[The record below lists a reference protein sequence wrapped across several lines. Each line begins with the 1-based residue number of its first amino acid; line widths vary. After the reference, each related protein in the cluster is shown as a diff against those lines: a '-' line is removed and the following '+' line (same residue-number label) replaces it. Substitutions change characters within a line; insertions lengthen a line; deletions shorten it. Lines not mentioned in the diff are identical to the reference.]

1 MSLGLTT
8 SAFRAE
14 EVAGSA
20 TSGLLETIPSRFAMK
35 GVSGGRNVSI
45 PYSWNAAPEG
55 TKSFALTLV
64 DQAPVASK
72 WVHWMVID
80 IAPSAARL
88 PEGASGTE
96 MMPTGAKELRNSF
109 GSVGYGG
116 PQPPAGTGA
125 HPYVATLYALD
136 TPALDLPADATLE
149 QFSQAIAGHVVASQT
164 CTGRF
169 GR

>member
-1 MSLGLTT
+1 
-8 SAFRAE
+8 
-14 EVAGSA
+14 
-20 TSGLLETIPSRFAMK
+20 MK
-35 GVSGGRNVSI
+35 GIPGGRNVSI
-45 PYSWNAAPEG
+45 PYSWNLAPTG

-64 DQAPVASK
+64 DQAPAANK

-80 IAPSAARL
+80 IPPDAMRL

-96 MMPTGAKELRNSF
+96 LMPTGARELHNTY

-116 PQPPAGTGA
+116 PEPPAGTGA

-136 TPALDLPADATLE
+136 VPTLDVPANATLA
-149 QFSQAIAGHVVASQT
+149 QFNQAIAGHVVVSQT